1 VLSATREQKDQAAPC
16 SVLCAVS
23 LGTLRKQFPFRSIV
37 GRMTRSATMRRPT
50 HFTHS
55 RQTSHRKHLQ
65 GSLCVILVSTPGAGI
80 HLRSREMTSHPHRSI
95 MTVSKVQIPDFFLAL
110 VVLGASR
117 EATEQDCGESRQQT
131 IHCFTK
137 CLTNAHPQN
146 FERLQLHF
154 TKCMFDAKNANL
166 EPRFN
171 TCFEVSAEAEFSRAS
186 ACTAPSDEDVFGV
199 MLC

>member
-1 VLSATREQKDQAAPC
+1 
-16 SVLCAVS
+16 
-23 LGTLRKQFPFRSIV
+23 
-37 GRMTRSATMRRPT
+37 
-50 HFTHS
+50 
-55 RQTSHRKHLQ
+55 
-65 GSLCVILVSTPGAGI
+65 
-80 HLRSREMTSHPHRSI
+80 

-146 FERLQLHF
+146 FECLQLHF
-154 TKCMFDAKNANL
+154 TKSMFDAKNANL

-199 MLC
+199 MLRGESIDCLVEHVREVNPKSAFVATVELSAQRNPKTEAARAAHGRLEPSSSPL